1 MGPDQASRLIRGELL
16 HCLPPTD
23 VVRHINIEKDGE
35 KVDIKKFFNIVESA
49 SAIRRIQKM
58 QPIGGQGDYIAPPTY
73 HSDSGP
79 IHVFETRRIGSNSVI
94 CVLLDSVQSQ
104 ANRLEEAI
112 MLLVN
117 KGQIG
122 VPRVEVDFSSEG
134 LGGIST
140 LEAPHRIFDAI
151 IRDSVIRDSRG
162 NGEDFSKSDMGRQI
176 NAATIRNALAIF
188 EYSPTTLIFG
198 GWNSTKLD
206 GSIGARFQRCI
217 VSEIVG
223 INAAV
228 DTYTDRTGRRIIV
241 SAGRKPSSRLDP
253 LQIEK
258 DAIEIY
264 KSKKDGVWSF
274 DPGDDLKKSKPSEIN
289 HGNITP
295 SMMELGTTV
304 EYALQTTTITLAGL
318 RRISLGD
325 APKDT
330 TAHSVLASLAL
341 VAITELDRN
350 GYSLRSRCDL
360 VPESPSKF
368 EIIKTDG
375 SKEEMMIDFDV
386 AKNLYLDAVRMAR
399 DAGLPWNE
407 KPARLLPSK
416 NLLKLVRASKR

>member
-1 MGPDQASRLIRGELL
+1 
-16 HCLPPTD
+16 
-23 VVRHINIEKDGE
+23 
-35 KVDIKKFFNIVESA
+35 
-49 SAIRRIQKM
+49 
-58 QPIGGQGDYIAPPTY
+58 
-73 HSDSGP
+73 
-79 IHVFETRRIGSNSVI
+79 
-94 CVLLDSVQSQ
+94 
-104 ANRLEEAI
+104 